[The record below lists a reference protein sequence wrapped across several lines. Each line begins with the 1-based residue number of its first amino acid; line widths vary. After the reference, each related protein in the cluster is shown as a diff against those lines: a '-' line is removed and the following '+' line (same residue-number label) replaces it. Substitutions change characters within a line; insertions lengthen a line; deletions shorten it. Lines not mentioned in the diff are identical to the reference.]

1 MDLSKL
7 TMKSQAA
14 LEGAREQAV
23 ARDHQTIEPE
33 HVLFALLSDPEGVI
47 YPLLHRVGVSPRTLR
62 DQVDASLDG
71 MPKVYAQG
79 PSQVGLSPATSS
91 MLDRA
96 FREAEGLTDEY
107 VSTEHLLLAMLDGSH
122 AVGRLL
128 A

>member
-7 TMKSQAA
+7 TMKSQTA

-23 ARDHQTIEPE
+23 ARNHQTIEPE

-47 YPLLHRVGVSPRTLR
+47 YPLLHRLGVSPRTLR
-62 DQVDASLDG
+62 DEVGASLDR

-79 PSQVGLSPATSS
+79 PSQVGLSPATAS

-96 FREAEGLTDEY
+96 FREAEALTDEY
-107 VSTEHLLLAMLDGSH
+107 VS
-122 AVGRLL
+122 
-128 A
+128 